1 MVILFWFIQTAIAL
15 EVIRPEYTDDIVL
28 KIIRA
33 EPESFETYALTHV
46 NGRVMTLVCAG
57 NRVYD
62 NNPKAFIE
70 YRNYFNELA
79 GNFTLEN
86 DRACREMGKFIEQAH
101 FAVDESRPFLITLNR
116 KKGQVSKIIYP
127 KFDPLADEGDW
138 QDLMVKPVPGIRTRE
153 EAKKPDWKNSPP
165 ALQ

>member
-1 MVILFWFIQTAIAL
+1 MVILVWFLQTALAL

-33 EPESFETYALTHV
+33 EPDSFETYALTHS

-62 NNPKAFIE
+62 NNPKALLE
-70 YRNYFNELA
+70 YRNYYNEVA
-79 GNFTLEN
+79 GHFTIES
-86 DRACREMGKFIEQAH
+86 DQACREMGKFIEQAH
-101 FAVDESRPFLITLNR
+101 FAVDESRPFLLRLNR

-127 KFDPLADEGDW
+127 KYDPLSDEGDW
-138 QDLMVKPVPGIRTRE
+138 QELMVKPAVGVSIKPQ
-153 EAKKPDWKNSPP
+153 AKKPDWKISSP